1 MGNLTKNQQRREITK
16 AQVKQ
21 AKQKTIDDIVYQ
33 FNIQK
38 TKGDKPKKTI
48 IINDITTT
56 TKEDEIA
63 LKLVSCCSLQ
73 FLPFLR

>member
-1 MGNLTKNQQRREITK
+1 LGSTMGNLTKNQQRREITK

-38 TKGDKPKKTI
+38 TEGGKPEKTI
-48 IINDITTT
+48 IINDIATT
-56 TKEDEIA
+56 TKI
-63 LKLVSCCSLQ
+63 S
-73 FLPFLR
+73 